1 MAEKTIVIWGA
12 GKIGRGFVA
21 DVFHAA
27 GYHVVFVDASE
38 TLVAQLR
45 HAGCYTVVR
54 AESPERRQDASIQG
68 YRALST
74 AQTDEVAA
82 AIAETDLLALA
93 VFPQDFAQA
102 AQQIARGILHRRAR
116 YPYLPLDIILCTNLA
131 HAGPQFRALLQ
142 EALPLEA
149 REYLDSQVGIV
160 ETLVIR
166 MVTEPPAELRQREPL
181 LVWTNGYPQLMV
193 DRHAFKG
200 EIPRVPG
207 LRLVNDMRA
216 EEARKLYTYNTFQ
229 AALAYLGAAHG
240 YQLAVDCIADP
251 EIRAEAEGVLVEAS
265 HAVQAEYGFAA
276 GEMGSWVEDVVT
288 QTNNPI
294 LGDTVKRLAAD
305 PRRKLGREDRL
316 VGPALLAHKHRIQP
330 KYLIRAIAAG
340 LGYADPDDPGAV
352 YVQQRLAVLGLP
364 DGVREVCG
372 LTAAETDLAEA
383 IVGACQRLPA
393 KEQ

>member
-1 MAEKTIVIWGA
+1 MAQKTIVIWGA

-27 GYHVVFVDASE
+27 EYHVVFVDASS

-45 HAGCYTVVR
+45 EAGCYTVVR
-54 AESPERRQDASIQG
+54 AESSERRQDALIAG

-93 VFPQDFAQA
+93 VFPQDFAQV
-102 AQQIARGILHRRAR
+102 AQQITRGMLFRQAR
-116 YPYLPLDIILCTNLA
+116 YPHLPLDIILCTNLA

-142 EALPLEA
+142 ETLPIEA
-149 REYLDSQVGIV
+149 REYLDSHVGIV

-166 MVTEPPAELRQREPL
+166 MVAEPPAELRQREPL

-200 EIPRVPG
+200 EIPQVPG

-216 EEARKLYTYNTFQ
+216 EETRKLYTYNTFQ
-229 AALAYLGAAHG
+229 AALAYLGAARG
-240 YQLAVDCIADP
+240 YKLAAECIADP
-251 EIRAEAEGVLVEAS
+251 EIRAEAEGALVEAS
-265 HAVQAEYGFAA
+265 RALQAEYGFAA
-276 GEMGSWVEDVVT
+276 GEMASWMDNVVT
-288 QTNNPI
+288 QTNNPV
-294 LGDTVKRLAAD
+294 LGDTVKRLGAD

-316 VGPALLAHKHRIQP
+316 IGPALLAYKHRVQP
-330 KYLIRAIAAG
+330 KHLIRAIAAG
-340 LGYADPDDPGAV
+340 LCYADPDDPGAV
-352 YVQQRLAVLGLP
+352 YVQQRLAILGLSG
-364 DGVREVCG
+364 GVREMCG
-372 LTAAETDLAEA
+372 LAAAETDLAEA

-393 KEQ
+393 KEK